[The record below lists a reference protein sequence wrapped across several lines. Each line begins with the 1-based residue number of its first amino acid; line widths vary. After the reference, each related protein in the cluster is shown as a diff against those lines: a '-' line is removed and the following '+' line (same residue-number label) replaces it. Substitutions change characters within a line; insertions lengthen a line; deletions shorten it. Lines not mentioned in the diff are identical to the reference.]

1 MIAIS
6 ENLCGSQHGLPY
18 LSLPP
23 QHIVLWGQR
32 GVGKSTLARRLL
44 EDWKG
49 PVCGFITRSSP
60 PDADGFRSIYLYA
73 ADDPMPVEHTHNR
86 VGRTNRMEHT
96 MWPEVF
102 DGLGVELLR
111 AEPGSLI
118 LMDELGFLEQD
129 AAAFRREV
137 LRCLDGNIPVL
148 AVIKHK
154 THISF
159 LQEIRTHPRV
169 QLYQV
174 TEENRDA
181 LPAEL
186 SPLIHNW
193 NNAR

>member
-1 MIAIS
+1 MPDH
-6 ENLCGSQHGLPY
+6 LCGSQHGLPRS
-18 LSLPP
+18 SLPP

-44 EDWKG
+44 EDWSG
-49 PVCGFITRSSP
+49 PVRGFVTRASL
-60 PDADGFRSIYLYA
+60 PDADGFRSIYLHA
-73 ADDPMPVEHTHNR
+73 ADDPTPMEQACNR
-86 VGRTNRMEHT
+86 IGRTNRTEHT

-102 DGLGVELLR
+102 NGLGVELLR

-129 AAAFRREV
+129 AADFRRQV

-154 THISF
+154 THIPF
-159 LQEIRTHPRV
+159 LQEIRSHPRV

-174 TEENRDA
+174 TEENRDE

-186 SPLIHNW
+186 SPLIRNW

>member
-1 MIAIS
+1 MPDH
-6 ENLCGSQHGLPY
+6 LCGSQHGLPRS
-18 LSLPP
+18 SLPP

-44 EDWKG
+44 EDWSG
-49 PVCGFITRSSP
+49 PVRGFVTRASL
-60 PDADGFRSIYLYA
+60 PDADGFRSIYLHA
-73 ADDPMPVEHTHNR
+73 ADDPTPVEQACNR
-86 VGRTNRMEHT
+86 IGRTNRTEHT

-102 DGLGVELLR
+102 NGLGVELLR

-129 AAAFRREV
+129 AADFRRQV

-154 THISF
+154 THIPF
-159 LQEIRTHPRV
+159 LQEIRSHPRV

-174 TEENRDA
+174 TEENRDE

-186 SPLIHNW
+186 SPLIRNW

>member
-1 MIAIS
+1 MPDH
-6 ENLCGSQHGLPY
+6 LCGSQHGLPRS
-18 LSLPP
+18 SLPP

-44 EDWKG
+44 EDWSG
-49 PVCGFITRSSP
+49 PVRGFVTRSSL
-60 PDADGFRSIYLYA
+60 PDADGFRSIYLHA
-73 ADDPMPVEHTHNR
+73 ADDPTPMEQACNR
-86 VGRTNRMEHT
+86 IGRTNRTEHT

-102 DGLGVELLR
+102 NGLGVELLR

-129 AAAFRREV
+129 AADFRRQV

-154 THISF
+154 THIPF
-159 LQEIRTHPRV
+159 LQEIRSHPRV

-174 TEENRDA
+174 TEENRDE

-186 SPLIHNW
+186 SPLIRNW

>member
-1 MIAIS
+1 MPDH
-6 ENLCGSQHGLPY
+6 LCGSQFGLPHS
-18 LSLPP
+18 SLPP

-49 PVCGFITRSSP
+49 PVRGFVTRSSL
-60 PDADGFRSIYLYA
+60 PDADGFRSIYLHA
-73 ADDPMPVEHTHNR
+73 ADDPMPVEQTCHR
-86 VGRTNRMEHT
+86 IGRTNRTEHT

-129 AAAFRREV
+129 AADFRRQV

-154 THISF
+154 THIPF
-159 LQEIRTHPRV
+159 LQEIRSHPRV

-174 TEENRDA
+174 TEENRDE
-181 LPAEL
+181 LPAVL
-186 SPLIHNW
+186 SPLIRNW
-193 NNAR
+193 NNVR

>member
-1 MIAIS
+1 MPDS
-6 ENLCGSQHGLPY
+6 SCGRPCGLPR
-18 LSLPP
+18 SALPP

-44 EDWKG
+44 EDWEG
-49 PVCGFITRSSP
+49 PVRGFITRSSP

-73 ADDPMPVEHTHNR
+73 ADDPAPVEHTRNR
-86 VGRTNRMEHT
+86 IGRTDRAAHT

-129 AAAFRREV
+129 AAVFRREV
-137 LRCLDGNIPVL
+137 LRCLDGSIPVL

-154 THISF
+154 THIPF
-159 LQEIRTHPRV
+159 LQQIRAHPRV
-169 QLYQV
+169 QLYEV
-174 TEENRDA
+174 TEENRDD

-186 SPLIHNW
+186 SPLIRNW
-193 NNAR
+193 NSAR

>member
-1 MIAIS
+1 MPDS
-6 ENLCGSQHGLPY
+6 LCGSQHGLPPS
-18 LSLPP
+18 SLPP

-44 EDWKG
+44 EDWSG
-49 PVCGFITRSSP
+49 PVRGFITRASL
-60 PDADGFRSIYLYA
+60 PDADGFRSIYLHA
-73 ADDPMPVEHTHNR
+73 ADDPTPMEQTCNR
-86 VGRTNRMEHT
+86 IGRTNRTEHT

-111 AEPGSLI
+111 AQPGSLI

-129 AAAFRREV
+129 AAGFRRQV

-154 THISF
+154 THIPF

-174 TEENRDA
+174 TAENRDD
-181 LPAEL
+181 LPAVL
-186 SPLIHNW
+186 SPLIRNW
-193 NNAR
+193 NNTR

>member
-1 MIAIS
+1 MPDH
-6 ENLCGSQHGLPY
+6 LCGSQYGLPHS
-18 LSLPP
+18 SLPP
-23 QHIVLWGQR
+23 QHIVLCGQR

-49 PVCGFITRSSP
+49 PVRGFVTRSSL
-60 PDADGFRSIYLYA
+60 PDADGFRSIYLHA
-73 ADDPMPVEHTHNR
+73 ADDPMPVEQTCHR
-86 VGRTNRMEHT
+86 IGRTNRTEHT

-129 AAAFRREV
+129 AADFRRQV

-154 THISF
+154 THIPF
-159 LQEIRTHPRV
+159 LQEIRSHPRV

-174 TEENRDA
+174 TEENRDE
-181 LPAEL
+181 LPAVL
-186 SPLIHNW
+186 SPLIRNW

>member
-1 MIAIS
+1 MPDH
-6 ENLCGSQHGLPY
+6 LCGSQHGLPRS
-18 LSLPP
+18 SLPP

-44 EDWKG
+44 EDWSG
-49 PVCGFITRSSP
+49 PVRGFVTRSSL
-60 PDADGFRSIYLYA
+60 PDADGFRSIYLHA
-73 ADDPMPVEHTHNR
+73 ADDPTPMEQTCNR
-86 VGRTNRMEHT
+86 IGRTNRTEHT

-102 DGLGVELLR
+102 NGLGVELLR

-129 AAAFRREV
+129 AADFRRQV
-137 LRCLDGNIPVL
+137 LRCLDGSIPVL

-154 THISF
+154 THIPF
-159 LQEIRTHPRV
+159 LQEIRSHPRV

-174 TEENRDA
+174 TEENRNE

-186 SPLIHNW
+186 SPLIRNW

>member
-1 MIAIS
+1 MPDH
-6 ENLCGSQHGLPY
+6 LGGSQHGLPHSA
-18 LSLPP
+18 LSP
-23 QHIVLWGQR
+23 QHIVLCGQR

-44 EDWKG
+44 EDWTG
-49 PVCGFITRSSP
+49 PIRGFVTRSSP
-60 PDADGFRSIYLYA
+60 PDTDGFRSIYLHA
-73 ADDPMPVEHTHNR
+73 ADDPTPVEHTRNR
-86 VGRTNRMEHT
+86 VGRTNRTEHT

-129 AAAFRREV
+129 AADFRRQV

-154 THISF
+154 THIPF

-174 TEENRDA
+174 TAENRDD
-181 LPAEL
+181 LPAVL
-186 SPLIHNW
+186 SPLIRNW
-193 NNAR
+193 NNTR

>member
-1 MIAIS
+1 MPDH
-6 ENLCGSQHGLPY
+6 LCGSQHGLPP
-18 LSLPP
+18 SALPP

-44 EDWKG
+44 EDWSG
-49 PVCGFITRSSP
+49 PVRGFVTRSSL
-60 PDADGFRSIYLYA
+60 PDADGFRSIYLHA
-73 ADDPMPVEHTHNR
+73 ADDPTPVEQTCNR
-86 VGRTNRMEHT
+86 IGRTNRTEHT

-102 DGLGVELLR
+102 NGLGVELLR

-129 AAAFRREV
+129 AADFRRQV

-154 THISF
+154 THIPF
-159 LQEIRTHPRV
+159 LQEIRLHPRV

-174 TEENRDA
+174 TEENRDE

-186 SPLIHNW
+186 SPLIRNW

>member
-1 MIAIS
+1 MPDH
-6 ENLCGSQHGLPY
+6 LCGSQHGLPRS
-18 LSLPP
+18 SLPP

-44 EDWKG
+44 EDWSG
-49 PVCGFITRSSP
+49 PVRGFVTRSSL
-60 PDADGFRSIYLYA
+60 PDADGFRSIYLHA
-73 ADDPMPVEHTHNR
+73 ADDPTPMEQACNR
-86 VGRTNRMEHT
+86 IGRTNRTDHT

-102 DGLGVELLR
+102 NGLGVELLR

-129 AAAFRREV
+129 AADFRRQV

-154 THISF
+154 THIPF
-159 LQEIRTHPRV
+159 LQEIRSHPRV

-174 TEENRDA
+174 TEENRDE

-186 SPLIHNW
+186 SPLIRNW

>member
-1 MIAIS
+1 MPDH
-6 ENLCGSQHGLPY
+6 LCGSQHGLPRS
-18 LSLPP
+18 SLPP

-44 EDWKG
+44 EDWSG
-49 PVCGFITRSSP
+49 PVRGFVTRASL
-60 PDADGFRSIYLYA
+60 PDADGFRSIYLHA
-73 ADDPMPVEHTHNR
+73 ADDPTPMEQACNR
-86 VGRTNRMEHT
+86 IGRTNRTEHT

-102 DGLGVELLR
+102 NGLGVELLR
-111 AEPGSLI
+111 AEPSSLI

-129 AAAFRREV
+129 AADFRRQV

-154 THISF
+154 THIPF

-174 TEENRDA
+174 TEENRDD
-181 LPAEL
+181 LLTEL
-186 SPLIHNW
+186 SPLIRNW
-193 NNAR
+193 NSTR

>member
-1 MIAIS
+1 MPDSI
-6 ENLCGSQHGLPY
+6 CGGQQGLPP
-18 LSLPP
+18 SDLPP
-23 QHIVLWGQR
+23 RHIVLWGER

-49 PVCGFITRSSP
+49 PVRGFVTRSSL
-60 PDADGFRSIYLYA
+60 PDADGFRSIYLHA
-73 ADDPMPVEHTHNR
+73 ADDPMPVEQTCHR
-86 VGRTNRMEHT
+86 IGRTNRTEHT

-129 AAAFRREV
+129 AADFRRQV

-154 THISF
+154 THIPF
-159 LQEIRTHPRV
+159 LQEIRSHPRV

-174 TEENRDA
+174 TEENRDE
-181 LPAEL
+181 LPAVL
-186 SPLIHNW
+186 SPLIRNW

>member
-1 MIAIS
+1 MPDH
-6 ENLCGSQHGLPY
+6 LCGSQYGLPHA
-18 LSLPP
+18 SLPP

-49 PVCGFITRSSP
+49 PVRGFVTRSSL
-60 PDADGFRSIYLYA
+60 PDADGFRSIYLHA
-73 ADDPMPVEHTHNR
+73 ADDPTPVEQPCHR
-86 VGRTNRMEHT
+86 IGRTNRTEHT

-129 AAAFRREV
+129 AADFRRQV
-137 LRCLDGNIPVL
+137 LRCLDGSIPVL

-154 THISF
+154 THIPF
-159 LQEIRTHPRV
+159 LQEIRSHPRV

-174 TEENRDA
+174 TEENRDE
-181 LPAEL
+181 LPAVL
-186 SPLIHNW
+186 SPLIRNW

>member
-1 MIAIS
+1 MPDH
-6 ENLCGSQHGLPY
+6 LCGSQHGLPRS
-18 LSLPP
+18 SLPP

-44 EDWKG
+44 EDWSG
-49 PVCGFITRSSP
+49 PVRGFVTRASL
-60 PDADGFRSIYLYA
+60 PDADGFRSIYLHA
-73 ADDPMPVEHTHNR
+73 ADDPTPVEQACNR
-86 VGRTNRMEHT
+86 IGRTNRTEHT

-102 DGLGVELLR
+102 NGLGVELLR

-129 AAAFRREV
+129 AADFRRQV

-154 THISF
+154 THIPF
-159 LQEIRTHPRV
+159 FQEIRLHPRV

-174 TEENRDA
+174 TEENRDE

-186 SPLIHNW
+186 SPLIRNW

>member
-1 MIAIS
+1 MPDH
-6 ENLCGSQHGLPY
+6 LCGSQHGLPRS
-18 LSLPP
+18 SLPP

-44 EDWKG
+44 EDWSG
-49 PVCGFITRSSP
+49 PVRGFVTRSSP
-60 PDADGFRSIYLYA
+60 PDADGFRSIYLHA
-73 ADDPMPVEHTHNR
+73 ADDPTPMEQACNR
-86 VGRTNRMEHT
+86 IGRTNRTEHT

-102 DGLGVELLR
+102 NGLGVELLR
-111 AEPGSLI
+111 AEPSSLI

-129 AAAFRREV
+129 AADFRRQV

-154 THISF
+154 THIPF

-174 TEENRDA
+174 TEENRDD
-181 LPAEL
+181 LLTEL
-186 SPLIHNW
+186 SPLIRNW
-193 NNAR
+193 NSTR

>member
-1 MIAIS
+1 MPDH
-6 ENLCGSQHGLPY
+6 LCGSQHGLPRS
-18 LSLPP
+18 SLPP

-44 EDWKG
+44 EDWSG
-49 PVCGFITRSSP
+49 PVRGFVTRSSP
-60 PDADGFRSIYLYA
+60 PDADGFRSIYLHA
-73 ADDPMPVEHTHNR
+73 ADDPTPMEQTCNR
-86 VGRTNRMEHT
+86 IGRTNRTEHT

-102 DGLGVELLR
+102 NGLGVELLR

-129 AAAFRREV
+129 AADFRRQV

-154 THISF
+154 THIPF

-174 TEENRDA
+174 TAENRDD
-181 LPAEL
+181 LLTEL
-186 SPLIHNW
+186 SPLIRNW

>member
-1 MIAIS
+1 MPDH
-6 ENLCGSQHGLPY
+6 LCGSQYGLPHS
-18 LSLPP
+18 SLPP

-49 PVCGFITRSSP
+49 PVRGFVTRSSL
-60 PDADGFRSIYLYA
+60 PDVDGFRSIYLHA
-73 ADDPMPVEHTHNR
+73 ANDPMPVEQTCHR
-86 VGRTNRMEHT
+86 IGRTNRTEHT

-129 AAAFRREV
+129 AADFRRQV

-154 THISF
+154 THIPF
-159 LQEIRTHPRV
+159 LQEIRSHPRV

-174 TEENRDA
+174 TEENRDE
-181 LPAEL
+181 LPAVL
-186 SPLIHNW
+186 SPLIRNW

>member
-1 MIAIS
+1 MPDH
-6 ENLCGSQHGLPY
+6 LCGSQHGLPRS
-18 LSLPP
+18 SLPP

-44 EDWKG
+44 EDWSG
-49 PVCGFITRSSP
+49 PVRGFVTRSSL
-60 PDADGFRSIYLYA
+60 PDADGFRSIYLHA
-73 ADDPMPVEHTHNR
+73 ADDPTPMEQTCNR
-86 VGRTNRMEHT
+86 IGRTNRTEHT

-102 DGLGVELLR
+102 NGLGVELLR

-129 AAAFRREV
+129 AADFRRQV

-148 AVIKHK
+148 AVTKHK
-154 THISF
+154 THIPF
-159 LQEIRTHPRV
+159 LQEIRTQPRV
-169 QLYQV
+169 QPHHEP
-174 TEENRDA
+174 EENRDE

-186 SPLIHNW
+186 SPLIRNW

>member
-1 MIAIS
+1 MPDH
-6 ENLCGSQHGLPY
+6 LCGSQYGLPRS
-18 LSLPP
+18 SLPP

-49 PVCGFITRSSP
+49 PVRGFVTRSSL
-60 PDADGFRSIYLYA
+60 PDADGFRSIYLHA
-73 ADDPMPVEHTHNR
+73 ADDPTPVEQTCHR
-86 VGRTNRMEHT
+86 IGRTNRTEHT

-129 AAAFRREV
+129 AADFRRQV

-154 THISF
+154 THIPF
-159 LQEIRTHPRV
+159 LQEIRSHPRV

-174 TEENRDA
+174 TEENRDE
-181 LPAEL
+181 LPAVL
-186 SPLIHNW
+186 SPLIRNW

>member
-1 MIAIS
+1 MPDH
-6 ENLCGSQHGLPY
+6 LCGSQYGLPHS
-18 LSLPP
+18 SLPP

-49 PVCGFITRSSP
+49 PVRGFVTRSSL
-60 PDADGFRSIYLYA
+60 PDADGFRSIYLHA
-73 ADDPMPVEHTHNR
+73 ADDPTPVEQPCHR
-86 VGRTNRMEHT
+86 IGRTNRTEHT

-111 AEPGSLI
+111 AQPGSLI

-129 AAAFRREV
+129 AADFRRQV

-154 THISF
+154 THIPF
-159 LQEIRTHPRV
+159 LQEIRSHPRV

-174 TEENRDA
+174 TEENRDE
-181 LPAEL
+181 LPAVL
-186 SPLIHNW
+186 SPLIRNW

>member
-1 MIAIS
+1 MPDSI
-6 ENLCGSQHGLPY
+6 CGGQQGLPP
-18 LSLPP
+18 SDLPP
-23 QHIVLWGQR
+23 RHIVLWGER

-44 EDWKG
+44 EEWKG
-49 PVCGFITRSSP
+49 PVRGFVTRSSP
-60 PDADGFRSIYLYA
+60 PDADGFRSIYLHA
-73 ADDPMPVEHTHNR
+73 ADDSAPVEHADNR
-86 VGRTNRMEHT
+86 VGRTNRTEHS

-111 AEPGSLI
+111 AQPGSLI

-129 AAAFRREV
+129 AADFRRQV

-154 THISF
+154 THIPF
-159 LQEIRTHPRV
+159 LQEIRSHPRV

-174 TEENRDA
+174 TEENRDE
-181 LPAEL
+181 LPAVL
-186 SPLIHNW
+186 SPLIRNW

>member
-1 MIAIS
+1 MPDH
-6 ENLCGSQHGLPY
+6 LCGSQHGLPRS
-18 LSLPP
+18 SLPP

-44 EDWKG
+44 EDWSG
-49 PVCGFITRSSP
+49 PVRGFVTRASL
-60 PDADGFRSIYLYA
+60 PDADGFRSIYLHA
-73 ADDPMPVEHTHNR
+73 ADDPTPMEQTCNR
-86 VGRTNRMEHT
+86 IGRTNRTEHT

-102 DGLGVELLR
+102 NGLGVELLR

-129 AAAFRREV
+129 AADFRRQV

-154 THISF
+154 THIPF
-159 LQEIRTHPRV
+159 LQEIRSHPRV

-174 TEENRDA
+174 TEENRDE

>member
-1 MIAIS
+1 MPDH
-6 ENLCGSQHGLPY
+6 LCGSQHGLPRS
-18 LSLPP
+18 SLPP

-44 EDWKG
+44 EDWSG
-49 PVCGFITRSSP
+49 PVRGFVTRSSL
-60 PDADGFRSIYLYA
+60 PDADGFRSIYLHA
-73 ADDPMPVEHTHNR
+73 ADDPTPVEQTCNR
-86 VGRTNRMEHT
+86 IGRTNRTEHT

-102 DGLGVELLR
+102 NGLGVELLR

-129 AAAFRREV
+129 AADFRRQV

-154 THISF
+154 THIPF
-159 LQEIRTHPRV
+159 LQEIRSHPRV

-174 TEENRDA
+174 TEENRDD
-181 LPAEL
+181 LPTEL
-186 SPLIHNW
+186 SPLIRNW

>member
-1 MIAIS
+1 MPDH
-6 ENLCGSQHGLPY
+6 LCGSQHGLPRS
-18 LSLPP
+18 SLPP

-44 EDWKG
+44 EDWSG
-49 PVCGFITRSSP
+49 PVRGFVTRASL
-60 PDADGFRSIYLYA
+60 PDADGFRSIYLHA
-73 ADDPMPVEHTHNR
+73 ADDPTPMEQACNR
-86 VGRTNRMEHT
+86 IGRTNRTEHT

-129 AAAFRREV
+129 AAVFRRQI
-137 LRCLDGNIPVL
+137 LRCLDGSIPVL

-154 THISF
+154 THIPF
-159 LQEIRTHPRV
+159 LQEIRSHPRV

-174 TEENRDA
+174 TEENRDE

-186 SPLIHNW
+186 SPLIRNW

>member
-1 MIAIS
+1 MPDH
-6 ENLCGSQHGLPY
+6 LCGSQHGLPRS
-18 LSLPP
+18 SLPP

-44 EDWKG
+44 EDWTG
-49 PVCGFITRSSP
+49 PIRGFVTRSSP
-60 PDADGFRSIYLYA
+60 PDADGFRSIYLHA
-73 ADDPMPVEHTHNR
+73 ADDPAPMEQACNR
-86 VGRTNRMEHT
+86 IGRTNRTEHT

-111 AEPGSLI
+111 AQPGSLI

-129 AAAFRREV
+129 AADFRREV
-137 LRCLDGNIPVL
+137 LRCLDGSIPVL

-154 THISF
+154 THIPF
-159 LQEIRTHPRV
+159 LQEIRKHPRV

-181 LPAEL
+181 LPAQL
-186 SPLIHNW
+186 SPLIRNW
-193 NNAR
+193 NSTR

>member
-1 MIAIS
+1 MPDS
-6 ENLCGSQHGLPY
+6 LCGSQHGLPRS
-18 LSLPP
+18 SLPP

-44 EDWKG
+44 EDWSG
-49 PVCGFITRSSP
+49 PVRGFVTRSSL
-60 PDADGFRSIYLYA
+60 PDADGFRSIYLHA
-73 ADDPMPVEHTHNR
+73 ADDPTPVEQTCNR
-86 VGRTNRMEHT
+86 IGRTNRTEHT

-129 AAAFRREV
+129 AAVFRRQI
-137 LRCLDGNIPVL
+137 LRCLDGSIPVL

-154 THISF
+154 THIPF

-174 TEENRDA
+174 TEENRDD
-181 LPAEL
+181 LLTEL
-186 SPLIHNW
+186 SPLIRNW
-193 NNAR
+193 NSTR

>member
-1 MIAIS
+1 MPDHLGGI
-6 ENLCGSQHGLPY
+6 QHGLPHSA
-18 LSLPP
+18 LSP

-44 EDWKG
+44 EDWTG
-49 PVCGFITRSSP
+49 PVRGFVTRSSP

-73 ADDPMPVEHTHNR
+73 ANDPTPVEHTRNR
-86 VGRTNRMEHT
+86 VGRTNRTEHT

-111 AEPGSLI
+111 AQPGSLI

-129 AAAFRREV
+129 AAAFRRAV
-137 LRCLDGNIPVL
+137 LRCLDGSIPVL

-154 THISF
+154 THIPF
-159 LQEIRTHPRV
+159 LQEIRKHPRV

-174 TEENRDA
+174 TEENRDD
-181 LPAEL
+181 LPAQL
-186 SPLIHNW
+186 SPLIRNW
-193 NNAR
+193 NSTR

>member
-1 MIAIS
+1 MPDH
-6 ENLCGSQHGLPY
+6 LCGSQHGLPRS
-18 LSLPP
+18 SLPP

-44 EDWKG
+44 EDWSG
-49 PVCGFITRSSP
+49 PVRGFVTRASL
-60 PDADGFRSIYLYA
+60 PDADGFRSIYLHA
-73 ADDPMPVEHTHNR
+73 ADDPTPVEQACNR
-86 VGRTNRMEHT
+86 IGRTNRTEHT

-129 AAAFRREV
+129 AADFRRQV
-137 LRCLDGNIPVL
+137 LRCLDGSIPVL

-154 THISF
+154 THIPF
-159 LQEIRTHPRV
+159 LQEIRSHPRV

-174 TEENRDA
+174 TEENRDE

-186 SPLIHNW
+186 SPLIRNW

>member
-1 MIAIS
+1 MPDH
-6 ENLCGSQHGLPY
+6 LCGSQHGLPRS
-18 LSLPP
+18 SLPP

-44 EDWKG
+44 EDWSG
-49 PVCGFITRSSP
+49 PVRGFVTRASL
-60 PDADGFRSIYLYA
+60 PDADGFRSIYLHA
-73 ADDPMPVEHTHNR
+73 ADDPTPMEQACNR
-86 VGRTNRMEHT
+86 IGRTNRTEHT

-102 DGLGVELLR
+102 NGLGVELLR

-129 AAAFRREV
+129 AADFRRQV

-154 THISF
+154 THIPF
-159 LQEIRTHPRV
+159 LQEIRSHPRV

-174 TEENRDA
+174 TEENRDE
-181 LPAEL
+181 LPAEP
-186 SPLIHNW
+186 SPLIRNW

>member
-1 MIAIS
+1 MPDS
-6 ENLCGSQHGLPY
+6 LCGSQHGLPPS
-18 LSLPP
+18 SLPP

-44 EDWKG
+44 EDWSG
-49 PVCGFITRSSP
+49 PVRGFITRASL
-60 PDADGFRSIYLYA
+60 PDADGFRSIYLHA
-73 ADDPMPVEHTHNR
+73 ADDPTPMEQTCNR
-86 VGRTNRMEHT
+86 IGRTNRTEHT

-111 AEPGSLI
+111 AQPGSLI

-129 AAAFRREV
+129 AAGFRRQV

-154 THISF
+154 THIPF

-174 TEENRDA
+174 TEENRDD
-181 LPAEL
+181 LLTEL
-186 SPLIHNW
+186 SPLIRNW
-193 NNAR
+193 NSTR

>member
-1 MIAIS
+1 MPDS
-6 ENLCGSQHGLPY
+6 SCGSQHGLPC
-18 LSLPP
+18 SALPP
-23 QHIVLWGQR
+23 RHIVLWGQR

-49 PVCGFITRSSP
+49 PVCGFITRASP

-73 ADDPMPVEHTHNR
+73 ADDPAPVERACNR
-86 VGRTNRMEHT
+86 VGRTNRTEHT

-111 AEPGSLI
+111 AQPGSLI
-118 LMDELGFLEQD
+118 FMDELGFLEQD
-129 AAAFRREV
+129 AANFRREV
-137 LRCLDGNIPVL
+137 LRRLDGNIPVL

-154 THISF
+154 THIPF

-174 TEENRDA
+174 TEDNRDD

-186 SPLIHNW
+186 APLIRNW
-193 NNAR
+193 NSMR